1 MPGPSVSLYST
12 HIGEVAT
19 VRSTLGSVK
28 VMLDV
33 PAFRTALID
42 LNSVERDLFSNA
54 YPADLI
60 GRLEALSQAIQQFE
74 TTVSAI
80 EDGIRG
86 ALLYPQQG

>member
-12 HIGEVAT
+12 HIGEVAKI
-19 VRSTLGSVK
+19 RNTLGSVK

-33 PAFRTALID
+33 PDFRTALIN
-42 LNSVERDLFSNA
+42 LNAVEQNLFANG

-60 GRLEALSQAIQQFE
+60 GRLEALSQAIQNFE